1 MPYSFFRAE
10 VGEGN
15 VAEVTSTGDT
25 IEGDFKKETAPP
37 KGVDGSPSTHF
48 KTERPAFA
56 DDGLIDLLL
65 QKNVVIN
72 AHPIDEGQPLWETL
86 LFGFGP
92 TILIVGLFVLLA
104 RRAQAAAGGGG
115 LGGFGR
121 SRAKRYDAEQT
132 KESVDFGDVAGI
144 DEAED
149 ELVEV
154 VDFLRNPG
162 RYTKLGASVPRGV
175 LLSGPPGTGKTLLAR
190 AVAGEAGVPFFSLS
204 ASEFIEAIVGV
215 GASRVRDLFAQA
227 KAAAPA
233 IIFIDELDAIGR
245 SRGGGVSLGGH
256 DEREQTL
263 NQILTEMDGFSG
275 SEGVIVIASTNR
287 PEVLDSAL
295 LRPGRFD
302 RRVTVN
308 PPDQTGRRLILE
320 VHTRGVPLAEDVDL
334 QSIAASTP
342 GMVGA
347 DLRNLVNEA
356 ALTAARREHEKVQLA
371 DFTDSL
377 EKIVLG
383 AERKIVLS
391 PDERERTAYHES
403 GHALLGML
411 QPGADPVRK
420 ISIIPRGRALGVTF
434 QSPVDRP
441 VRLLRRLPEGAAG
454 RLAGRAR
461 RRAPDLRRPD
471 DRRRVRPRAGHAHRP
486 RDGRAVGDVRRRRPG
501 LRPPGPQRRADALPR
516 GRAAVGAHARA
527 GRQRGPPDPRGVRR
541 RGALAAQG
549 APRAARGAHAG
560 AARARDARRGRRL
573 PDRRRRP
580 GAAGAAS
587 SLTDSAKRASIYDD
601 ASTAGRSS
609 SSQRSS
615 PMLAAHGPGSTAAPT
630 HGHGDDRR
638 RPRSR
643 HGRRAVRYSRSC
655 QDNGPA
661 TITTWSS
668 CSRSD
673 GHVGRVG
680 DASVGACTVQAGEVG
695 LPDRH
700 DLRGRL
706 ATVSVIATTPSWR
719 AGSTSRR
726 VGRPTSARTT
736 PTSTSSRVHHRR
748 GAVARPGGRLCPPTE
763 TR

>member
-1 MPYSFFRAE
+1 MANQPIASGRRPEQNPPRGLGRRMGAMPGGNRFWVVLLVLLVLNYVIAGQASSGPSRLQVPYSFFRAE
-10 VGEGN
+10 VGKGN

-25 IEGDFKKETAPP
+25 IEGDFKHETAPP
-37 KGVDGSPSTHF
+37 KGTTGSASTHF

-65 QKNVVIN
+65 QKDVVIN
-72 AHPIDEGQPLWETL
+72 AHPIDEGQPLWQTL

-92 TILIVGLFVLLA
+92 TILLVGLFVLLM
-104 RRAQAAAGGGG
+104 RRAQSAAGGGM

-121 SRAKRYDAEQT
+121 SRAQRYDAAET
-132 KESVDFGDVAGI
+132 KERVNFDDVAGI

-154 VDFLRNPG
+154 VDFLKNPD
-162 RYTKLGASVPRGV
+162 RYTKLGATVPRGV

-245 SRGGGVSLGGH
+245 ARGGGATLGGH

-287 PEVLDSAL
+287 PEVLDPAL

-308 PPDQTGRRLILE
+308 PPDQTGRRLILD
-320 VHTRGVPLAEDVDL
+320 VHTRGVPLAGDVDL
-334 QSIAASTP
+334 QAIAASTP

-356 ALTAARREHEKVQLA
+356 ALTAARRGHEQVQLA

-383 AERKIVLS
+383 AERRIVLS
-391 PDERERTAYHES
+391 AAERERTAYHES

-434 QSPVDRP
+434 QSPESDRYGYSADY
-441 VRLLRRLPEGAAG
+441 LRG
-454 RLAGRAR
+454 RLIGS
-461 RRAPDLRRPD
+461 L
-471 DRRRVRPRAGHAHRP
+471 G
-486 RDGRAVGDVRRRRPG
+486 
-501 LRPPGPQRRADALPR
+501 
-516 GRAAVGAHARA
+516 GRAAELLIYGDLTTGAESDLEQATRIARMMA
-527 GRQRGPPDPRGVRR
+527 GRWGMSDAVGPVSVLPGPNDEPTLFPGVATPSERTRELVDGEARR
-541 RGALAAQG
+541 ILDECADAALVQLREHRDQLEALTRALLEHETLDEADAYRIAG
-549 APRAARGAHAG
+549 IDRAPRAA
-560 AARARDARRGRRL
+560 
-573 PDRRRRP
+573 
-580 GAAGAAS
+580 
-587 SLTDSAKRASIYDD
+587 
-601 ASTAGRSS
+601 
-609 SSQRSS
+609 
-615 PMLAAHGPGSTAAPT
+615 AP
-630 HGHGDDRR
+630 
-638 RPRSR
+638 
-643 HGRRAVRYSRSC
+643 A
-655 QDNGPA
+655 
-661 TITTWSS
+661 
-668 CSRSD
+668 
-673 GHVGRVG
+673 
-680 DASVGACTVQAGEVG
+680 
-695 LPDRH
+695 
-700 DLRGRL
+700 
-706 ATVSVIATTPSWR
+706 
-719 AGSTSRR
+719 
-726 VGRPTSARTT
+726 
-736 PTSTSSRVHHRR
+736 
-748 GAVARPGGRLCPPTE
+748 
-763 TR
+763 

>member
-1 MPYSFFRAE
+1 MADLPTAAGRKPGDGPGRGLGRRMSSMPGGNRFWLILLVLLVINYVIAGQASNGPSRLQVPYSFFRAE
-10 VGEGN
+10 VGKGN
-15 VAEVTSTGDT
+15 IAEVTSTGDT

-72 AHPIDEGQPLWETL
+72 AHPIDEGQPVWQTL

-92 TILIVGLFVLLA
+92 TILLVGLFVLLM
-104 RRAQAAAGGGG
+104 RRAQSAAGGA

-121 SRAKRYDAEQT
+121 SRAKRYDAAEA
-132 KESVDFGDVAGI
+132 KEEVDFDDVAGI

-175 LLSGPPGTGKTLLAR
+175 LLSGLPGTGKTLLAR

-245 SRGGGVSLGGH
+245 ARGGGATLGGH

-287 PEVLDSAL
+287 PEVLDTAL

-308 PPDQTGRRLILE
+308 PPDQTGRKLILD
-320 VHTRGVPLAEDVDL
+320 VHTRGVPLGDDVDL
-334 QSIAASTP
+334 QAIAASTP

-356 ALTAARREHEKVQLA
+356 ALTAARRGHEKVQLA

-383 AERKIVLS
+383 AERRIVLS
-391 PDERERTAYHES
+391 AAERERTAYHES

-434 QSPVDRP
+434 QSPESDRY
-441 VRLLRRLPEGAAG
+441 GYS
-454 RLAGRAR
+454 
-461 RRAPDLRRPD
+461 
-471 DRRRVRPRAGHAHRP
+471 
-486 RDGRAVGDVRRRRPG
+486 
-501 LRPPGPQRRADALPR
+501 AD
-516 GRAAVGAHARA
+516 
-527 GRQRGPPDPRGVRR
+527 
-541 RGALAAQG
+541 
-549 APRAARGAHAG
+549 
-560 AARARDARRGRRL
+560 
-573 PDRRRRP
+573 
-580 GAAGAAS
+580 
-587 SLTDSAKRASIYDD
+587 Y
-601 ASTAGRSS
+601 
-609 SSQRSS
+609 
-615 PMLAAHGPGSTAAPT
+615 
-630 HGHGDDRR
+630 
-638 RPRSR
+638 
-643 HGRRAVRYSRSC
+643 
-655 QDNGPA
+655 
-661 TITTWSS
+661 
-668 CSRSD
+668 
-673 GHVGRVG
+673 
-680 DASVGACTVQAGEVG
+680 
-695 LPDRH
+695 
-700 DLRGRL
+700 LRGRL
-706 ATVSVIATTPSWR
+706 VGSLGGRAAELLIYGDLTTGAESDLEQATRIARMMAGRWGMSEAVGPVSVLPGPNDEPMLFPGVAQPSERTRELVDGEARRILEECADAALSQLRDHREQLDALTRALLEHETLDEADAYRIAGIERIPQMTAP
-719 AGSTSRR
+719 A
-726 VGRPTSARTT
+726 
-736 PTSTSSRVHHRR
+736 
-748 GAVARPGGRLCPPTE
+748 
-763 TR
+763 

>member
-1 MPYSFFRAE
+1 MGRVTRRMAAMPGGNRFWIVLLVLLVLNYVIAGQASSGTQRLQVSYSFFRSE
-10 VGEGN
+10 VANGN
-15 VAEVTSTGDT
+15 VAEVTSTGDA
-25 IEGDFKKETAPP
+25 IEGDFKKVTAPP
-37 KGVDGSPSTHF
+37 KGATGSPSIHF
-48 KTERPAFA
+48 KTQRPDLG
-56 DDGLIDLLL
+56 DDGITPLLL

-92 TILIVGLFVLLA
+92 TLLIVGLFVLLA
-104 RRAQAAAGGGG
+104 RRAQAAAGGGA

-121 SRAKRYDAEQT
+121 SRAKRYDAAEAKEQVNF
-132 KESVDFGDVAGI
+132 EDVAGI

-162 RYTKLGASVPRGV
+162 RYTKLGAMVPRGV

-190 AVAGEAGVPFFSLS
+190 AVAGEADVPFFSLS

-215 GASRVRDLFAQA
+215 GASRVRDLFSQA

-245 SRGGGVSLGGH
+245 ARGGGATLGGH

-308 PPDQTGRRLILE
+308 PPDQTGRKLILD
-320 VHTRGVPLAEDVDL
+320 VHTRGVPLAADVDL
-334 QSIAASTP
+334 QAIAATTP

-356 ALTAARREHEKVQLA
+356 ALTAARRGHERVQLA

-383 AERKIVLS
+383 AERRIVLS
-391 PDERERTAYHES
+391 PAERERTAYHES

-434 QSPVDRP
+434 QSPESDRY
-441 VRLLRRLPEGAAG
+441 GYS
-454 RLAGRAR
+454 
-461 RRAPDLRRPD
+461 
-471 DRRRVRPRAGHAHRP
+471 
-486 RDGRAVGDVRRRRPG
+486 
-501 LRPPGPQRRADALPR
+501 AD
-516 GRAAVGAHARA
+516 
-527 GRQRGPPDPRGVRR
+527 
-541 RGALAAQG
+541 
-549 APRAARGAHAG
+549 
-560 AARARDARRGRRL
+560 
-573 PDRRRRP
+573 
-580 GAAGAAS
+580 
-587 SLTDSAKRASIYDD
+587 Y
-601 ASTAGRSS
+601 
-609 SSQRSS
+609 
-615 PMLAAHGPGSTAAPT
+615 
-630 HGHGDDRR
+630 
-638 RPRSR
+638 
-643 HGRRAVRYSRSC
+643 
-655 QDNGPA
+655 
-661 TITTWSS
+661 
-668 CSRSD
+668 
-673 GHVGRVG
+673 
-680 DASVGACTVQAGEVG
+680 
-695 LPDRH
+695 
-700 DLRGRL
+700 LRGRL
-706 ATVSVIATTPSWR
+706 IGSLGGRAAELLIYGDLTTGAESDLEQATRIARMMAGRWGMSDAVGPVSVLPGPNDEPTLFPGVAAPSERTRELVDGEARRILDECADAALVELREHRDQLEALARALLEHETLDEADAYRIAGIDRVPR
-719 AGSTSRR
+719 A
-726 VGRPTSARTT
+726 PA
-736 PTSTSSRVHHRR
+736 P
-748 GAVARPGGRLCPPTE
+748 A
-763 TR
+763 